1 MMKGSPDQPR
11 YGYRRR
17 GRCFYIYRYTYNG
30 NLCVGTHMDT
40 KLTEEEARDEVYR
53 LNGWKKNK

>member
-1 MMKGSPDQPR
+1 MKGSPDQPR

-30 NLCVGTHMDT
+30 NL
-40 KLTEEEARDEVYR
+40 LTEEEARDEVYR
-53 LNGWKKNK
+53 LNGWKKKK